1 MKVLPLSKQ
10 MPSESVLREIVL
22 LSSDA
27 FGAIML
33 IVAFLQHTI
42 IRPT

>member
-10 MPSESVLREIVL
+10 MPSESVLLETVL

-33 IVAFLQHTI
+33 IIMIIIAFFNI
-42 IRPT
+42 

>member
-1 MKVLPLSKQ
+1 MMKVLPLSMQ
-10 MPSESVLREIVL
+10 MPSESVLRETVL

-33 IVAFLQHTI
+33 IIMIIIAFFN
-42 IRPT
+42 R